1 MALGMTIS
9 VTACGGYNNST
20 SSSSSSSSSSSG
32 GGETPYVPTTEAEI
46 FDYIVDAY
54 EATRVY
60 EGSITVTMAM
70 EGTQTQKMGDA
81 DPVEEIERES
91 ETMSYDAVNKFIYM
105 ESLDEDE
112 DGVYTYFSK
121 TFRQDGVLYGVETGE
136 FIPAEGSNQ
145 EPDSGEDYFK
155 IHQSAEEEFS
165 SFDMD
170 EFCED
175 YFAVFDG
182 VAMADSI
189 TEFRSAIETAT
200 PIIMAE
206 NIGFLPDMTVEISAT
221 GANGVY
227 TLTMDLFVSATEE
240 DEDGA
245 VTQEVGMSFVFSA
258 KDGKLAGFE
267 AVNEMNMTMTETDG
281 TETMTMESGSV
292 YATTGTIE
300 YAFAQAK
307 YDALTVTLP
316 TDEDEIYQEGAPAEE
331 YYETKTQLCANGVYF
346 NTVWYDYNTDSP
358 EDAYEQILQHV
369 YFDADKAEYKL
380 YKDAEYT
387 QELTVTGLTKA
398 DILALDVVYVKLTV
412 KTGYAIVQEG
422 WSTRYD
428 YTKPFQIAMLVF
440 GGYGWS
446 GTETGLNIKNA
457 GEYALNEQA
466 VADDAYEIWINGEK
480 MQTKTATITLESGK
494 SYKIEYIKVE
504 TDPVFEVVEDEE

>member
-9 VTACGGYNNST
+9 VTACGGYDNST
-20 SSSSSSSSSSSG
+20 SSTSSSSSSG

-54 EATRVY
+54 EAMRAY
-60 EGSITVTMAM
+60 EGSITITVAM
-70 EGTQTQKMGDA
+70 EGTETQKMGDEE
-81 DPVEEIERES
+81 PVVEIERES

-136 FIPAEGSNQ
+136 FIPAEGSSQ
-145 EPDSGEDYFK
+145 EPDSEEDYFK
-155 IHQSAEEEFS
+155 IHQSAEEEYS
-165 SFDMD
+165 SIDMD
-170 EFCED
+170 EFCEE

-182 VAMADSI
+182 IAMADSI

-206 NIGFLPDMTVEISAT
+206 NIGFLPDMTVEVSAT

-227 TLTMDLFVSATEE
+227 TLAMDLLVSATME

-245 VTQEVGMSFVFSA
+245 VTQEVGMSFAFSA
-258 KDGKLAGFE
+258 KDGKFIGFE
-267 AVNEMNMTMTETDG
+267 AVQETNMTMTQTAG
-281 TETMTMESGSV
+281 TETMTMESESI
-292 YATTGTIE
+292 YASAGTIE

-316 TDEDEIYQEGAPAEE
+316 TDEDEIYQEGGPAEE
-331 YYETKTQLCANGVYF
+331 YYEMKTQICANGVYL
-346 NTVWYDYNTDSP
+346 NTVWYDYDTDSP
-358 EDAYEQILQHV
+358 EDAYEQILQNI
-369 YFDADKAEYKL
+369 YFDADKVEYKL

-387 QELTVTGLTKA
+387 QELTATGLTKA

-440 GGYGWS
+440 GGYGWAGMES
-446 GTETGLNIKNA
+446 GLNIQNA
-457 GEYALNEQA
+457 GEYSLNEQA
-466 VADDAYEIWINGEK
+466 VADDAREIWINGEK